1 MGVCALILKAMQ
13 KCVDAIGCTAHRSV
27 ADRADSLRRM
37 AGAAWRAHERD
48 VHVAQLGVWEG
59 GRTYYLEFSDQNI
72 LTFKNVLV
80 RQKASTKEKNW
91 DQNKIF

>member
-1 MGVCALILKAMQ
+1 MNYIEKQV
-13 KCVDAIGCTAHRSV
+13 S
-27 ADRADSLRRM
+27 M

-80 RQKASTKEKNW
+80 RQKASTKEKTGT
-91 DQNKIF
+91 KIKKNLEQIF